1 MQQAKKKRE
10 ACRMNLEMSRRVR
23 DRLERL
29 SEESDL
35 TLSEVVRRSLAVY
48 DLLWSEKQNGS
59 TIIVRGSG
67 GEKEIEF
74 V

>member
-1 MQQAKKKRE
+1 MQTGKKKRQV
-10 ACRMNLEMSRRVR
+10 CRMNLEMSRRVR

-29 SEESDL
+29 SEENDL
-35 TLSEVVRRSLAVY
+35 SLSEMVRRSLAVY
-48 DLLWSEKQNGS
+48 DLLWSEKQKGS
-59 TIIVRGSG
+59 AIVVRSSD

>member
-1 MQQAKKKRE
+1 
-10 ACRMNLEMSRRVR
+10 MNLEMSRKVR

-35 TLSEVVRRSLAVY
+35 TLSEVVRKSLAVY
-48 DLLWSEKQNGS
+48 DLLWSEKLKGS
-59 TIIVRGSG
+59 TIIVRSSG